1 MNTIM
6 KHLLSTI
13 LVLFCILW
21 GLSSCELEHSDNGKL
36 DGFWHLTEVEI
47 LATKS
52 HTEKREE
59 LVFWA
64 VQGRLMQL
72 MRNGTSI
79 YMRFKHENNTFQ
91 VYEPRQNDRMT
102 GDSLI
107 TDVSQLEVYG
117 ITGLDE
123 TFAIETLTRGKLV
136 LRGELL
142 RLYFRKE

>member
-1 MNTIM
+1 MIM
-6 KHLLSTI
+6 KHLLSI
-13 LVLFCILW
+13 IWVLFCALW
-21 GLSSCELEHSDNGKL
+21 GLSSCDLEHSNNGKL
-36 DGFWHLTEVEI
+36 DGFWHLTEVET
-47 LATKS
+47 LATNS
-52 HTEKREE
+52 HADKRQE

-123 TFAIETLTRGKLV
+123 KFTIEALSASRLV
-136 LRGELL
+136 LKGPSL